1 MELEE
6 TLYWLELLIAKKIV
20 AENDAGPIY
29 KEAEELIA
37 IFVSLIRKWKP

>member
-6 TLYWLELLIAKKIV
+6 TLYWLELLVARKIV
-20 AENDAGPIY
+20 AECAVQPIR

-37 IFVSLIRKWKP
+37 IFVSLINKWKR